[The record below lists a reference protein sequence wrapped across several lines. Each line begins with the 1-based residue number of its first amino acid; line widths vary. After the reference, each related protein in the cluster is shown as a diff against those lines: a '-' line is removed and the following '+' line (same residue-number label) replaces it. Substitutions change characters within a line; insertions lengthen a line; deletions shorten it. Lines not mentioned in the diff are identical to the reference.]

1 MCYTYF
7 FPDPHVKIARNL
19 NGIIDAGAVLLVHA
33 RQQHVGLADIRIVG
47 QVIMTYSDLQDVAK
61 LYVLQ

>member
-1 MCYTYF
+1 M
-7 FPDPHVKIARNL
+7 AL
-19 NGIIDAGAVLLVHA
+19 SGAVLLVHA